1 MTDLHLIVTFK
12 TSVLEKG

>member
-12 TSVLEKG
+12 ISVLEKG